1 MIPMRTSS
9 IFKSR
14 WLALLWAAG
23 ILWFAYDVAG
33 GSEQSGNIAQATD
46 ATGEPIKAGDAKRIE
61 DALGGL

>member
-1 MIPMRTSS
+1 MRTSS

-14 WLALLWAAG
+14 WLALMWAAG

-46 ATGEPIKAGDAKRIE
+46 TTGEPIKAGDAKRIE